1 MLKNLTISGKVNLI
15 TEIIA
20 IITWA
25 ILLIAAKDDW
35 QFFCRIFSPATDS
48 DTDLRMVPDAGKQ
61 KDKRKRKNK
70 KWLVEGGMVCRNVY
84 CKSSGSVHVNNT
96 ALCWSRRA
104 D

>member
-1 MLKNLTISGKVNLI
+1 MLKNLTISGKVNFI

-35 QFFCRIFSPATDS
+35 QFFCRIFSPAADS

-61 KDKRKRKNK
+61 KDKRKRKK
-70 KWLVEGGMVCRNVY
+70 QKRMVEGGMVCRNVY
-84 CKSSGSVHVNNT
+84 CKSSCSVHVNDI
-96 ALCWSRRA
+96 ALCRSWST